1 MKQQEIFKKIGNIL
15 KELNEQYEYLG
26 SVDVQQL
33 NDLELE
39 LFVANAH
46 FLAEHSEVL
55 RKLNQQNL
63 PPVPVIKED
72 PPKKLAEK
80 YFEPVVQQAKPE
92 PVIPAKTV
100 EPEPDELEDNPVPH
114 IDLTANGADDDFSV
128 VRREE
133 PGVIKHE
140 LILDESQNWEDE
152 EDTGFEI
159 EEVPEPEEPVVEK
172 PQAEAEETAE
182 VAEPEPERI
191 VPPPA
196 EIKPADIK
204 PVEPKLEEVKPAGV
218 KPAEAKPAD
227 VKPAEPK
234 PAETKPVEPKPA
246 ETKPVEVKP
255 EKMTLPEITAI
266 AEAKLESKTDEPLT
280 INQKISAQLN
290 KTAKLSEQLHP
301 HAISDLKQAINLND
315 KLLYIKDLFNGYNL
329 AYSEA
334 IDILN
339 RLQTF
344 EEAEEFLQNNYA
356 AKNHWESKQSTVDK
370 FHALLRRR
378 FS

>member
-26 SVDVQQL
+26 SVDSQQL

-46 FLAEHSEVL
+46 FLSEHSEVL

-63 PPVPVIKED
+63 SPAPVTKQEPQ
-72 PPKKLAEK
+72 KKPAEK

-92 PVIPAKTV
+92 PVVPAKPV
-100 EPEPDELEDNPVPH
+100 EPEPEELEDNPVPH
-114 IDLTANGADDDFSV
+114 VDLTANGADDDFSV

-159 EEVPEPEEPVVEK
+159 EEAPEQGAPVAEE
-172 PQAEAEETAE
+172 PQAETEHTES
-182 VAEPEPERI
+182 EPEPERI

-196 EIKPADIK
+196 EVKPAQIK
-204 PVEPKLEEVKPAGV
+204 PVDAKPAEVKSPNV
-218 KPAEAKPAD
+218 KPAEAKS
-227 VKPAEPK
+227 
-234 PAETKPVEPKPA
+234 AETKPA

-266 AEAKLESKTDEPLT
+266 AEAKLESKTEEPLT

-334 IDILN
+334 IDLLN
-339 RLQTF
+339 RMQTF
-344 EEAEEFLQNNYA
+344 EEAEEFLKNNYA
-356 AKNHWESKQSTVDK
+356 AKNHWESKQATVDK

>member
-15 KELNEQYEYLG
+15 KELNDQYEYLG
-26 SVDVQQL
+26 GVDVQQM

-63 PPVPVIKED
+63 PQLPSVKEE
-72 PPKKLAEK
+72 PHKKHPEK
-80 YFEPVVQQAKPE
+80 YFEPVVQQATPAPE
-92 PVIPAKTV
+92 PAIPEKSV
-100 EPEPDELEDNPVPH
+100 EPEPDAIEDNPVPH
-114 IDLTANGADDDFSV
+114 IDLSANGADDDFSV
-128 VRREE
+128 MRHEE

-140 LILDESQNWEDE
+140 LVLDESKNWEDE

-159 EEVPEPEEPVVEK
+159 EEVTEPEESAAEQ
-172 PQAEAEETAE
+172 PQAEAPKPPQAKEPEPIQAT
-182 VAEPEPERI
+182 EPEPELKRI
-191 VPPPA
+191 VPPPVEIKPAEIKYEEPEPA

-204 PVEPKLEEVKPAGV
+204 P
-218 KPAEAKPAD
+218 
-227 VKPAEPK
+227 
-234 PAETKPVEPKPA
+234 AETKPA
-246 ETKPVEVKP
+246 EVKQ
-255 EKMTLPEITAI
+255 EKVTLPEITAI
-266 AEAKLESKTDEPLT
+266 AEAKLEPQTEEPLT

-301 HAISDLKQAINLND
+301 HGITDLKQAINLND

-339 RLQTF
+339 RFQTF
-344 EEAEEFLQNNYA
+344 EEAEEFLKNNYA
-356 AKNHWESKQSTVDK
+356 VKNQWESKQGTVDK
-370 FHALLRRR
+370 FYALLRRR

>member
-63 PPVPVIKED
+63 PPAPVTKQE
-72 PPKKLAEK
+72 PKKKLAEK

-92 PVIPAKTV
+92 PVVPAKPV

-159 EEVPEPEEPVVEK
+159 EEAPEPEAPVAEE
-172 PQAEAEETAE
+172 PQAEAATQ
-182 VAEPEPERI
+182 VAEPESERI

-204 PVEPKLEEVKPAGV
+204 PVEPK
-218 KPAEAKPAD
+218 PAETKPAD
-227 VKPAEPK
+227 VKPVAPKPAEIKQAEPK
-234 PAETKPVEPKPA
+234 PAETKPA
-246 ETKPVEVKP
+246 EVKP

-266 AEAKLESKTDEPLT
+266 AEAKLESQTEEPLT

-301 HAISDLKQAINLND
+301 HAITDLKQAINLND

-339 RLQTF
+339 RFQTF
-344 EEAEEFLQNNYA
+344 EEAEEFLKNNYA
-356 AKNHWESKQSTVDK
+356 TKNHWESQQATVDK
-370 FHALLRRR
+370 FHALLKRR

>member
-1 MKQQEIFKKIGNIL
+1 MKQQEIFKKVGNIL
-15 KELNEQYEYLG
+15 KELNEQYEYLEG
-26 SVDVQQL
+26 VDVEQM

-55 RKLNQQNL
+55 RKLNQQHLL
-63 PPVPVIKED
+63 PPHAAKEE
-72 PPKKLAEK
+72 PPKKSEQK
-80 YFEPVVQQAKPE
+80 FFEPVVQQAAPAPEPVATVKPAKPE
-92 PVIPAKTV
+92 PEEI
-100 EPEPDELEDNPVPH
+100 EDNPVPH

-128 VRREE
+128 MRREE
-133 PGVIKHE
+133 PEVIKHE
-140 LILDESQNWEDE
+140 LILDESENWEDE

-159 EEVPEPEEPVVEK
+159 EEEPVVEE
-172 PQAEAEETAE
+172 PLAETPEPAQVKEPEPVQVT
-182 VAEPEPERI
+182 EPEPERI
-191 VPPPA
+191 VPPPV
-196 EIKPADIK
+196 EVQPADIK
-204 PVEPKLEEVKPAGV
+204 PVEVKPA
-218 KPAEAKPAD
+218 A

-234 PAETKPVEPKPA
+234 PVEIKPA

-255 EKMTLPEITAI
+255 EKVTLPEIAAI
-266 AEAKLESKTDEPLT
+266 AEAKLESQTEEPLT

-290 KTAKLSEQLHP
+290 KTSRLSEQLNAQ
-301 HAISDLKQAINLND
+301 AIGDLKQAINLND

-339 RLQTF
+339 RFQTF
-344 EEAEEFLQNNYA
+344 EEAEDFLKNNYA
-356 AKNHWESKQSTVDK
+356 VKNQWESKQATADK
-370 FHALLRRR
+370 FYALLRRR

>member
-15 KELNEQYEYLG
+15 KELNDQYEFLG
-26 SVDVQQL
+26 GVDIQQL

-63 PPVPVIKED
+63 PPIPAVKEE
-72 PPKKLAEK
+72 PPKKQAEK
-80 YFEPVVQQAKPE
+80 YFEPVVQQAKPAPE
-92 PVIPAKTV
+92 PVAPPK
-100 EPEPDELEDNPVPH
+100 PEPDQVEDKPAPH

-152 EDTGFEI
+152 EDSGFEI
-159 EEVPEPEEPVVEK
+159 EEVPEPEAPIAMEPPVKAPEPLPSKEPK
-172 PQAEAEETAE
+172 PEPPQKSEP
-182 VAEPEPERI
+182 EPEPERI
-191 VPPPA
+191 VPPPV
-196 EIKPADIK
+196 EVKPADIK
-204 PVEPKLEEVKPAGV
+204 PAEV
-218 KPAEAKPAD
+218 
-227 VKPAEPK
+227 
-234 PAETKPVEPKPA
+234 
-246 ETKPVEVKP
+246 KPVEVKKDKP
-255 EKMTLPEITAI
+255 TLPEITAI
-266 AEAKLESKTDEPLT
+266 AEAKLEPKTEEPLT

-301 HAISDLKQAINLND
+301 HGITDLKQAINLND

-339 RLQTF
+339 RCQTF
-344 EEAEEFLQNNYA
+344 EEAEEFLTNNYA
-356 AKNHWESKQSTVDK
+356 TKNHWESKQATVEK